1 MVVSMIVHDSCIHSN
16 RWNRLESGPI
26 HYHIGQYSKSY
37 FTKHLKHFISKVR
50 PKGNFSS
57 SNSTSF
63 LDCPHVPEIVW
74 YVLLTELQSLVKNSN
89 FGKFYWAAF
98 WKSDIFAEILILSN
112 PQFKPKLKP
121 RLKGFCLLTC
131 VSPDVWIWNCFIET
145 DGVYNGTKNRTY
157 ETLENFRQVKNRND
171 IKIKFHYVEF
181 RKLKPRVKLKAVIF
195 LLWIG
200 KVQVVT
206 YWFLVEFDAKLP
218 VGLQNTVEF
227 WIFLRLKV

>member
-89 FGKFYWAAF
+89 FGKFHWAAF

-121 RLKGFCLLTC
+121 RLKGFLFWLACHLMSEFEIALLKLTG
-131 VSPDVWIWNCFIET
+131 FIMEQ
-145 DGVYNGTKNRTY
+145 K
-157 ETLENFRQVKNRND
+157 LELMKHW
-171 IKIKFHYVEF
+171 KISDRFKT
-181 RKLKPRVKLKAVIF
+181 AMI
-195 LLWIG
+195 
-200 KVQVVT
+200 
-206 YWFLVEFDAKLP
+206 
-218 VGLQNTVEF
+218 
-227 WIFLRLKV
+227 